1 MNSRV
6 ENHPNNLLCGM
17 GTGINSLDQLKVLDK
32 MEKFLHQLG
41 VFNPDGGLKNEKQPW
56 HLGILCSIYSTRALH
71 QELVAK
77 GPFKY
82 LLTARLNQ
90 DCIEIFFS
98 RIRGTIFLCYMY
110 NT

>member
-32 MEKFLHQLG
+32 MEKFLNQLG
-41 VFNPDGGLKNEKQPW
+41 VFNPDGNVKNEKQPW
-56 HLGILCSIYSTRALH
+56 HLGILCSIYSTRALYK
-71 QELVAK
+71 ELVAK

-90 DCIEIFFS
+90 DCIENFFS
-98 RIRGTIFLCYMY
+98 RIRGMIFFVLYV
-110 NT
+110 